1 MKPCA
6 YCGRENLDSATLC
19 SECGTDEFVAVLP
32 PIQERIASEAAES
45 AAKASASLRI
55 EAAARAEM
63 EKEHLKVVL
72 PQNHYLLNSTD
83 EELVEIVAHSSEWS
97 GFDVAHAR
105 RLIGQRGIDLK
116 KVEDKRAE
124 HIHQLRRGK
133 RASKR
138 LIFCGWLFSFLGGLI
153 GVGIAWSLVSMKE
166 KTRYGEFFVY
176 DEESRAVGGKMLKL
190 AVAVVAVGVVL
201 RLTFL
206 LAR

>member
-1 MKPCA
+1 MKSCA
-6 YCGRENLDSATLC
+6 YCGRENLDSAPRC
-19 SECGTDEFVAVLP
+19 SECGTDEFAAAIP
-32 PIQERIASEAAES
+32 PKKESIASEAVES

-63 EKEHLKVVL
+63 EREHLKVDL
-72 PQNHYLLNSTD
+72 PQNHYLLSSTD
-83 EELVEIVAHSSEWS
+83 EELIEIIAHSSEWS

-116 KVEDKRAE
+116 KVEDKRAA

-133 RASKR
+133 RASKG
-138 LIFCGWLFSFLGGLI
+138 LIIFGWIFSFLGGLI

-166 KTRYGEFFVY
+166 KTRYGEFFTY

-190 AVAVVAVGVVL
+190 ALAVVVIGVIL
-201 RLTFL
+201 RLTL
-206 LAR
+206 VLSR